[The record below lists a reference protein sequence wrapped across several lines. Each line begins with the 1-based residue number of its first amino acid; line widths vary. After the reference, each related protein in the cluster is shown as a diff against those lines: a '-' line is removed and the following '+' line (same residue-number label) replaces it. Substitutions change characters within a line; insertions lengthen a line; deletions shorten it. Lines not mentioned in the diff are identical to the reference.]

1 MVRTLL
7 LVVALAVAV
16 ALGAAHLLRAPA
28 VKVKTEAARVD
39 SVVDALDEDGLVRSD
54 VEVTLAPKVQGRL
67 LRLAVQSG
75 QRVARGQLIAEL
87 ERADLAAARDAALAN
102 EKTAEVAL
110 QEARTRLTLHREKAG
125 ADLRTAT
132 AAARAAEAVLR
143 KAEGGARPQERRT
156 AEAALQRAQARW
168 DEANRDLERRRLLF
182 SRGFIP
188 RSELEAA
195 QTNLRVAEAA
205 VTEARQSLSMARE
218 GPRLED
224 RQAARADLDRM
235 LAQVDAARAQDHQL
249 ELSAREIEAAETRL
263 EAARAQ
269 VRQAQAA
276 LDQGGLVSP
285 AAGVVDLERRQ
296 PGDIV
301 GPQAPVARLTDPARI
316 WVEVLIDEN
325 DRGKVKLGQKVSL
338 TSDAYPDQDFRG
350 QLTRLDSVA
359 FLKRELR
366 NTPTQDEDRVFRARV
381 ELETGKGQLFPGMS
395 VFAEIVLRRQE
406 NVLTIPREALVNREG
421 RWLALVDRGG
431 VAREVEIEVGQRDV
445 NRVEVKQGLKEGDLV
460 VLNPGALADGA
471 RLAR

>member
-1 MVRTLL
+1 MRTAL
-7 LVVALAVAV
+7 LVLAVVVAV
-16 ALGAAHLLRAPA
+16 ALGAAHYLRAPA

-39 SVVDALDEDGLVRSD
+39 SVVEALDEDGLVRSD
-54 VEVTLAPKVQGRL
+54 IEVTLAPKVQGRL

-75 QRVARGQLIAEL
+75 QKVSRGQLIAEL
-87 ERADLAAARDAALAN
+87 ERTDLAAARDVALAN
-102 EKTAEVAL
+102 ERAAEVAL
-110 QEARTRLTLHREKAG
+110 TEARTRLALQEEKAG

-132 AAARAAEAVLR
+132 ASARAADALLR
-143 KAEGGARPQERRT
+143 KAESGARPQERRT

-168 DEANRDLERRRLLF
+168 EEASRDLERRRMLF

-195 QTNLRVAEAA
+195 QTNLRVSEAA
-205 VTEARQSLSMARE
+205 VTEARQSLSLARE
-218 GPRLED
+218 GPRPED
-224 RQAARADLDRM
+224 RQAARADLERT
-235 LAQVDAARAQDHQL
+235 LAQVDVARAQDHQV
-249 ELSAREIEAAETRL
+249 ELSVHEITAAEARL
-263 EAARAQ
+263 EAARGQ

-285 AAGVVDLERRQ
+285 AAGVIDLERRQ

-301 GPQAPVARLTDPARI
+301 GPQTPVARLTDPTRV

-325 DRGKVKLGQKVSL
+325 DRGKVKLDQKVSL
-338 TSDAYPDQDFRG
+338 TSDAYPDQDFTG
-350 QLTRLDSVA
+350 KLARLDSVA

-381 ELETGKGQLFPGMS
+381 NLETGKGKLFPGMS

-421 RWLALVDRGG
+421 RWLVLLDDQGT
-431 VAREVEIEVGQRDV
+431 AREREIEVGQRDV
-445 NRVEVKQGLKEGDLV
+445 NRVEVTKGLQNGDLV
-460 VLNPGALADGA
+460 VLNPGALQEGT
-471 RLAR
+471 RLTK